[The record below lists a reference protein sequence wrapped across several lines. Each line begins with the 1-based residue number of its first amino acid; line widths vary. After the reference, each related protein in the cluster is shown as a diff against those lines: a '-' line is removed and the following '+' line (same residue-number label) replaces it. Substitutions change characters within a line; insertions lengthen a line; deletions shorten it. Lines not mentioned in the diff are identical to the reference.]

1 MYIKNYKVHGLVL
14 QIRTDEDQFADLVD
28 QYYSVFRVGYVNNI
42 NITVYFSHTIP
53 WSEKTIAIENKRF
66 GEGVYVGEN
75 ELYWKNEFGFHCCL
89 KIIDRKQWALQGFHD
104 DLLYNYNSAEI
115 LKNMI
120 RSMRW
125 LVHFPVFEMLNRNK
139 GIGVMHASAVSS
151 EKETLVF
158 AGLNKVGKSTLA
170 RYFYEKYGYQYL
182 SDNFLLHDEKKVY
195 AFPEKVRLS
204 KEAIKY
210 YGISDQ
216 KDSFVYGKKQL
227 NVPNDR
233 ILQNSCLQK
242 IFFINNGKTIKI
254 NSISHTE
261 FKNMISSAHRYL
273 KEFSEYEFLS
283 FLDLYNKN
291 IGNRQNCDID
301 SSCLFY
307 ELTLPLNWDLKKVVE
322 NIYKCL

>member
-1 MYIKNYKVHGLVL
+1 MNIKNYNVHGLVV
-14 QIRTDEDQFADLVD
+14 QIRTDEDRFADLVD
-28 QYYSVFRVGYVNNI
+28 QYYSVFAVGSVNNV
-42 NITVYFSHTIP
+42 NIAVYFSPISP
-53 WSEKTIAIENKRF
+53 WSEKKIAIENKRF
-66 GEGVYVGEN
+66 GEGIYVGKN
-75 ELYWKNEFGFHCCL
+75 ELYWKNEFGFHCRL
-89 KIIDRKQWALQGFHD
+89 HVVDRTHWTVQGFHD
-104 DLLYNYNSAEI
+104 DLLNNCRPAEI

-125 LVHFPVFEMLNRNK
+125 LVHFPIFEMLNRNK

-158 AGLNKVGKSTLA
+158 AGLNKVGKSSLA
-170 RYFYEKYGYQYL
+170 RYFYEKHGYQYI
-182 SDNFLLHDEKKVY
+182 SDNFLLHDEKILY

-204 KEAIKY
+204 KEAIEY

-216 KDSFVYGKKQL
+216 EASYVYGKKQL
-227 NVPNDR
+227 NIPNDR
-233 ILQNSCLQK
+233 VLLNSSLQK
-242 IFFINNGKTIKI
+242 IFFVNNGRTINI
-254 NSISHTE
+254 DSISYIE

-283 FLDLYNKN
+283 FLDLYNEH

-307 ELTLPLNWDLKKVVE
+307 ELTLPLNWDLKKVAE
-322 NIYKCL
+322 NICECL